1 MFVGVVVVGGMCFG
15 SHFGIGMVRRLLWLL
30 GCGLLCGRLCILWL
44 SGAGHGGL
52 FGRGIPLLC
61 CDVLVMLARGL
72 FSGAGTNDSCFPLL
86 EVMREIK
93 IKILSAGDD
102 R

>member
-52 FGRGIPLLC
+52 FGRGIPLLGC
-61 CDVLVMLARGL
+61 CDVVVMLLGARFVL
-72 FSGAGTNDSCFPLL
+72 WRRNERTSCFPLSEL
-86 EVMREIK
+86 MREI
-93 IKILSAGDD
+93 D
-102 R
+102 